1 MAPAHLGTVRVVEHE
16 RRRED
21 VMAEISVVVFK
32 VGSSEFAADIANVE
46 GIVTKGKVTR
56 LPQMPD
62 YVEGVMNLRG
72 EVLPLINLKKKLNLE
87 LQDVENPGEKVM
99 VAHIGERKYGLVID
113 EVESVSRFQ
122 ETNLDSVPESLASDK
137 ANYLAGII
145 KENDRFIILLDLE
158 KLLTTQEK
166 VDIGGMLEQLS

>member
-1 MAPAHLGTVRVVEHE
+1 
-16 RRRED
+16 
-21 VMAEISVVVFK
+21 
-32 VGSSEFAADIANVE
+32 
-46 GIVTKGKVTR
+46 
-56 LPQMPD
+56 
-62 YVEGVMNLRG
+62 MNLRG